1 MKNKSLF
8 ALCLMLAIAFCVP
21 ATFAAAPK
29 AAKKA
34 EVKVDN
40 SAIDAKVLNA
50 FNKFDAKELKKIT
63 GISKNVAEHIV
74 KHRKKTPFKTIED
87 IKKLKVDG
95 KLKFK
100 KTKKGTAK
108 GFKGFIGKVRFYFS
122 EEILDINT
130 ATKAQL
136 TCVPKI
142 SGPTA
147 KAIIEYRKK
156 TPFKKIDE
164 LLKLKSK
171 KGKFIFQTKKGK
183 PNKKFKLASKRLE
196 VKAAAPAKPAKPAKK

>member
-1 MKNKSLF
+1 
-8 ALCLMLAIAFCVP
+8 MLAIAFCIP

-29 AAKKA
+29 VAKKA
-34 EVKVDN
+34 VVAADT
-40 SAIDAKVLNA
+40 SAVDAKVLEA
-50 FNKFDAKELKKIT
+50 FNKSSAKELKNIT

-100 KTKKGTAK
+100 QTKKGKAR
-108 GFKGFIGKVRFYFS
+108 GFKAFIGKVRFYFS
-122 EEILDINT
+122 EEVLDINT
-130 ATKAQL
+130 ATKDQL
-136 TCVPKI
+136 TCVPGI

-147 KAIIEYRKK
+147 KAMIEYRKK

-183 PNKKFKLASKRLE
+183 PNKKFKNASKRLE
-196 VKAAAPAKPAKPAKK
+196 VKVVAPAKPVKK